1 MKVGIYGYGFVGQAT
16 HMLMMINPVIYDLKE
31 PYNTLEQFSEIMKTD
46 LLFLCVPTPMNHDGL
61 FDDSIITASLDK
73 LIDKGYKGVVVVKS
87 TTLFRVLQPY
97 QDKLN
102 ILFNPEFLN
111 QNTNFEDVLKQE
123 VIIIGG
129 DVIHTKILVCFYD
142 NFCNFKSKYEYQFT
156 TMKQA
161 CDFKYIRN
169 IYGAY
174 KVLFWEFVQDTTLN
188 SRKMAQLYDKV
199 PYNNESS
206 QIGMDGFRGFGG
218 ECWPKDVAAWDNE
231 HGHNLTQFMTEFNSD
246 LEQDD

>member
-1 MKVGIYGYGFVGQAT
+1 
-16 HMLMMINPVIYDLKE
+16 
-31 PYNTLEQFSEIMKTD
+31 
-46 LLFLCVPTPMNHDGL
+46 MNHDGL